1 LTGTAAQSSLPA
13 VILISGRGSNMQVIA
28 EAALAGRLP
37 IDVRA
42 VLSDRADAA
51 GLATAL
57 ALGIETRVIAS
68 RPGVERTQYD
78 RELAGAVRRYA
89 PEIVVLAGFMRILS
103 APFVDGFLGHM
114 LNIHPSLLPKYRG
127 LHTHRRV
134 LEAHEREHGA
144 SVHFVTPELDGG
156 PVVIQGRLRIRPDD
170 DAASLAARVQT
181 MEHRIY
187 PQALAWFAQGRLLW
201 NGGSPQLD
209 GAALTVP
216 RIIDE
221 QEL

>member
-1 LTGTAAQSSLPA
+1 MTGGDPRSRPST
-13 VILISGRGSNMQVIA
+13 VILISGRGSNMQAIA
-28 EAALAGRLP
+28 AAALSGRLP
-37 IDVRA
+37 ITVRA
-42 VLSDRADAA
+42 VLSDRSDAL
-51 GLATAL
+51 GLATAR
-57 ALGIETRVIAS
+57 ALGIATAVVS
-68 RPGVERTQYD
+68 PRPGSARGD
-78 RELAGAVRRYA
+78 FDHELAAAVRAHA
-89 PEIVVLAGFMRILS
+89 PEIVALAGFMRILS
-103 APFVDGFLGHM
+103 PPFVEEFLGRM

-134 LEAHEREHGA
+134 LEAHEAEHGA

-170 DAASLAARVQT
+170 DEARLAARVQT

-187 PQALAWFAQGRLLW
+187 PQAIAWFAQGRLLW
-201 NGGSPQLD
+201 NGGNPLLD
-209 GAALTVP
+209 GEPLTVP

>member
-1 LTGTAAQSSLPA
+1 MRA
-13 VILISGRGSNMQVIA
+13 IA

-37 IDVRA
+37 VTVRA
-42 VLSDRADAA
+42 VLSDRSEAP
-51 GLATAL
+51 GLATAR
-57 ALGIETRVIAS
+57 ALGIATSVVRPHPGGARVDF
-68 RPGVERTQYD
+68 D
-78 RELAGAVRRYA
+78 RELAAAVRAHA

-103 APFVDGFLGHM
+103 PPFVEEFLGRM
-114 LNIHPSLLPKYRG
+114 FNIHPSLLPKYRG

-134 LEAHEREHGA
+134 LEAHEAEHGA